1 MKYNIKLLVENLFD
15 DDIFDTDINDDLFEE
30 ENNKFYEI
38 CKETLC
44 QNIQYH
50 YILPEDLEDGF
61 TAIKE
66 DPNEPGILYAGLI
79 GTYKT
84 CNLGPRKRKKY
95 PISSF
100 YKYKITF
107 NDDGSISLYIAY
119 YNNKNLCI
127 FNKPLIDF
135 ITKCTFKIKN
145 VIFNKG
151 NSNEVFDEFERIMII
166 PDNYQKIPDDF
177 VKHFPDDVLPH
188 ANKEKQS
195 EFNPSKFYKTSFSSD
210 EMFFTMIKKL
220 INLGYI
226 IKDKSGVVY
235 NEKNIDSLFQF
246 SISGEQDKQLN
257 QQELEKTEFI
267 KNKFGEK
274 YSDKLSKLIDY
285 YNTQY
290 EKKTMYL
297 KYINTLRTENN
308 KINLA
313 TTIQKLK
320 EDNNCITPVE
330 TEDPAESTPFL
341 VNKII
346 LFKMFFILNNEGLN
360 AYKSDYTL
368 ADCIEGVSTYT
379 YYYGET
385 YKYLDINDLPIRIKN
400 LSSIYTLYYVMAK
413 AITQCKD
420 ITYDLLNDFR
430 NYSSTQDKKA
440 KEMNFNVNINMNTF
454 NFDFLTNQLKTIID
468 KTCKK
473 LKIK

>member
-15 DDIFDTDINDDLFEE
+15 DDIFNSDIEDDYISKQNE
-30 ENNKFYEI
+30 KFNEI

-44 QNIQYH
+44 QNIEYH
-50 YILPEDLEDGF
+50 NILPEDLEDGF
-61 TAIKE
+61 TAVKE
-66 DPNEPGILYAGLI
+66 DPNNPGILYAGLI

-84 CNLGPRKRKKY
+84 CKLGPRKRKQY
-95 PISSF
+95 PIGTF
-100 YKYKITF
+100 YKYTINF
-107 NDDGSISLYIAY
+107 NDDGTISLYIKY
-119 YNNKNLCI
+119 YNNNKLCI
-127 FNKPLIDF
+127 FNKVLIDF
-135 ITKCTFKIKN
+135 ITKCPLKIKN
-145 VIFNKG
+145 IIFLKG
-151 NSNEVFDEFERIMII
+151 SSTDIFDEFERIMII
-166 PDNYQKIPDDF
+166 PPNYQKIPDDF
-177 VKHFPDDVLPH
+177 VENFPDDVLPH

-210 EMFFTMIKKL
+210 EMFFKMIKKL
-220 INLGYI
+220 INLGYL
-226 IKDKSGVVY
+226 IKDKSAIVY
-235 NEKNIDSLFQF
+235 DENNIDSMFQF
-246 SISGEQDKQLN
+246 TISGEQSKQQN
-257 QQELEKTEFI
+257 QEELKKEEFI

-274 YSDKLSKLIDY
+274 HTDKLIKLIDY

-297 KYINTLRTENN
+297 KYINTLRTENS

-330 TEDPAESTPFL
+330 TEDPVESTPFL

-368 ADCIEGVSTYT
+368 EDCVEGIHTFN

-430 NYSSTQDKKA
+430 NYSNTYDKKA
-440 KEMNFNVNINMNTF
+440 KEMNFNININMNTF